1 MGTVGDRIKQRREAL
16 GLSQMQLAIKM
27 GYNNRSA
34 ISRAETSGDEIGA
47 NRVKKFAEALNCTP
61 AYLMGWKDVDFVVED
76 DDLEFFT
83 EAYRRADD
91 ATKEMVRRILSYK
104 EQFDKLKGE

>member
-1 MGTVGDRIKQRREAL
+1 METVGERIKKRREDL

-34 ISRAETSGDEIGA
+34 ISRAETSGDDIGA

-91 ATKEMVRRILSYK
+91 ATKGMVRRILDYQQYFK
-104 EQFDKLKGE
+104 RDK

>member
-1 MGTVGDRIKQRREAL
+1 METVGERIKKRREDL

-34 ISRAETSGDEIGA
+34 ISRAETSGDDIGA

-76 DDLEFFT
+76 EDLEFVV
-83 EAYRRADD
+83 EAYRHSDD
-91 ATKEMVRRILSYK
+91 ATKEMVKRILAYK
-104 EQFDKLKGE
+104 EVVENAQ

>member
-1 MGTVGDRIKQRREAL
+1 METVGERIKKRREDL

-34 ISRAETSGDEIGA
+34 ISRAETSGDDIGA

-61 AYLMGWKDVDFVVED
+61 AYLMGWKEVDFVAED
-76 DDLEFFT
+76 EDLEFVV
-83 EAYRRADD
+83 EAYRHSDD
-91 ATKEMVRRILSYK
+91 TTKEMVKRL
-104 EQFDKLKGE
+104 LKYNEELNK

>member
-1 MGTVGDRIKQRREAL
+1 METVGERIKKRREDL

-76 DDLEFFT
+76 EDLEFVV
-83 EAYRRADD
+83 EAYRHSDD
-91 ATKEMVRRILSYK
+91 STKEMVKRLLTYNDLI
-104 EQFDKLKGE
+104 KGEKQ

>member
-1 MGTVGDRIKQRREAL
+1 METVGDRIKQRRETL

-34 ISRAETSGDEIGA
+34 ISRAETSGDDIGA

-76 DDLEFFT
+76 EDLEFVV
-83 EAYRRADD
+83 EAYRHSDD
-91 ATKEMVRRILSYK
+91 ATKEMVKRILAYK
-104 EQFDKLKGE
+104 EVVENAQ